1 MTLGTEGTAG
11 YPRRLQ
17 RLVYLRD
24 LLRALVIRDLT
35 IRYKRSLLGV
45 GWSLLVPLSQ
55 LLILSFIFQVV
66 LPLNVPHYATY
77 LYSGLLPWSWF
88 NTSLMAATTSVPS
101 NRELVR
107 QVGFPV
113 WILPIITVSSQFLH
127 FLMAVPFLFVF
138 LWIDQRPVT
147 TAAAALP
154 LVMALQGLFIL
165 ALAYFVSAFQVFF
178 HDTRH
183 LLGITLTLMFY
194 MTPVFY
200 HLDAVPPGYTL
211 LFELN
216 PMVHLLT
223 AYRAILIGGELPAV
237 APLAAVGAGST
248 VLVIV
253 GRRLFIRLRYRFVQE
268 L

>member
-1 MTLGTEGTAG
+1 
-11 YPRRLQ
+11 
-17 RLVYLRD
+17 
-24 LLRALVIRDLT
+24 
-35 IRYKRSLLGV
+35 
-45 GWSLLVPLSQ
+45 
-55 LLILSFIFQVV
+55 
-66 LPLNVPHYATY
+66 
-77 LYSGLLPWSWF
+77 
-88 NTSLMAATTSVPS
+88 MAATTSVPS

-127 FLMAVPFLFVF
+127 FLMAVPFHFVF